1 MALVPFPSA
10 SPAPPEPDDE
20 SRLDIR
26 DREPFDDDDD
36 GAGARMSFLEHLD
49 ELRKRLIYSVY
60 SLLGGCAVAFVFAGR
75 IQEFIFVPLY
85 EALRAN
91 PSTAAVGQ
99 EGFIYTSGFEP
110 FMLTMKVGALAGLM
124 LASPLIIYQLWL
136 FIAPGLY
143 SHEKR
148 FAVPFVFFSTIFFV
162 LGAAFSHYV
171 AFPATWLFFLGWQTD
186 YMRFLPN
193 IGDAFSLYVK
203 MLLGFG
209 LIFQMPT
216 IVFFLTRMHVVT
228 ARFMLRNTKY
238 AILLI
243 FIIAAV
249 ISPGTD
255 VVSQTLMAGPM
266 LVLYMFSILV
276 AWVFAPR
283 KKVIG

>member
-1 MALVPFPSA
+1 MALVPFPDT
-10 SPAPPEPDDE
+10 PP
-20 SRLDIR
+20 RR
-26 DREPFDDDDD
+26 QDDDSRVQLTDADRFDEDIDD
-36 GAGARMSFLEHLD
+36 GARMSFLEHLD

-60 SLLGGCAVAFVFAGR
+60 ALLAGCAIAFFFAGR
-75 IQEFIFVPLY
+75 IQEFIFLPLY
-85 EALRAN
+85 EAL
-91 PSTAAVGQ
+91 STAQPAGSS
-99 EGFIYTSGFEP
+99 ETFIYTRGFEP

-143 SHEKR
+143 SHEKK
-148 FAVPFVFFSTIFFV
+148 FAVPFVLFSTVFFL

-171 AFPATWLFFLGWQTD
+171 AFPWTWLFFLGWQTS

-216 IVFFLTRMHVVT
+216 VVFFLARMQVVT
-228 ARFMLRNTKY
+228 AGFLARNTKY
-238 AILLI
+238 AVLII
-243 FIIAAV
+243 FIVAAV

-255 VVSQTLMAGPM
+255 VVSQALMAGPM
-266 LVLYMFSILV
+266 LALYAISILI
-276 AWVFAPR
+276 AWLVAPR
-283 KKVIG
+283 RKALA

>member
-10 SPAPPEPDDE
+10 TPARPDPDDE
-20 SRLDIR
+20 SQIELTDR
-26 DREPFDDDDD
+26 DGFDDD

-60 SLLGGCAVAFVFAGR
+60 SLLGGCAIAFFFAGR

-85 EALRAN
+85 QALKAA
-91 PSTAAVGQ
+91 PAAVDIGR
-99 EGFIYTSGFEP
+99 EGFIYTRGFEP
-110 FMLTMKVGALAGLM
+110 FMLTMKIGALAGLM

-143 SHEKR
+143 SHEKK
-148 FAVPFVFFSTIFFV
+148 FAIPFVLFSTIFF
-162 LGAAFSHYV
+162 LTGAAFSHYV
-171 AFPATWLFFLGWQTD
+171 AFPWTWLFFLGWQTE

-216 IVFFLTRMHVVT
+216 VVFFLARMNVVT
-228 ARFMLRNTKY
+228 AGFLARNTKY
-238 AILLI
+238 AVLII
-243 FIIAAV
+243 FIVAAV

-255 VVSQTLMAGPM
+255 VVSQALMAGPM
-266 LVLYMFSILV
+266 IGLYAISIV
-276 AWVFAPR
+276 IAWIVAPR
-283 KKVIG
+283 QKAIG